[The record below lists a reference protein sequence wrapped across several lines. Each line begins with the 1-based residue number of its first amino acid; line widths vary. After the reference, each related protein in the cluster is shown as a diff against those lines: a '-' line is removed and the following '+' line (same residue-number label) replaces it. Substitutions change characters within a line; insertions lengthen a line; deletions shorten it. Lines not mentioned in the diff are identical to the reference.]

1 MRIKNTEKEEAK
13 QKQPRSTLTSKLEL
27 EIELLQRHIQMLKAV
42 MENQPIGIIRLSVLT
57 KFPHHRVR
65 YSLRI
70 LEQEGLIVPT
80 PDGAKTTEK
89 LNHFRGVLNSILND
103 LSETVKEI
111 QEAIEK

>member
-1 MRIKNTEKEEAK
+1 MRLKSTEKEEAK
-13 QKQPRSTLTSKLEL
+13 QKQLRSILTSKLEF
-27 EIELLQRHIQMLKAV
+27 EIELLQRHIQILKAV

-57 KFPHHRVR
+57 KIPQHRVR

-89 LNHFRGVLNSILND
+89 LNNFREVLNSILSD
-103 LSETVKEI
+103 LSETVKEL
-111 QEAIEK
+111 QDSIEK